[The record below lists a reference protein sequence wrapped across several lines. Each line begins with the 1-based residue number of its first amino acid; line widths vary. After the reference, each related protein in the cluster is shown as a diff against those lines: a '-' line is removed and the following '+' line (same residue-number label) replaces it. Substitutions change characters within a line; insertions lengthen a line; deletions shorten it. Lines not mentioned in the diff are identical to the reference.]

1 MTEISIIFPFL
12 LSLSLTTKTRNN
24 DGTMILTLHVPGT
37 TVKRV
42 QESLKVY
49 IPAYARA
56 KSSST
61 NLHLDPNEPNI
72 DLENEKSVNEN
83 GDDGASDIAP
93 REYDSESKNSLTN
106 TKQIANNEPAGN
118 PVMDN
123 AHDENETA
131 KLDVHVVA
139 SDSIDKVDKIDEE
152 MHETGPSSDTEQKP
166 TSFQVAITQ
175 LSSVIVSGNVSITI
189 SVLQHLAK
197 CAVPVIFTEKNRP
210 IAILNP
216 FANHGSVRV
225 RKEQFAAIDSER
237 GFYIAKQIVGGA
249 LENKARL
256 LLSLAKNRAST
267 NLAIE
272 QTLRD
277 HAQAIRTGKNK
288 LETLRYT
295 SDPTSN
301 RFNLLGIEGDG
312 TKIYFAALK
321 HVIPAAFNFSG
332 RNRRP
337 PRDPINAM
345 LSLGYTILQ
354 GYISIGIAAVGLE
367 PFAGF
372 MHADRAGKPSL
383 SLDLMEEFRQP
394 VVDRLILA
402 LVTKGGI
409 KPSHFTTTTTGVLL
423 TDQGR
428 DIFVTKLVKRA
439 APLRPSEDAAGTSGN
454 YYKDIIKQARD
465 VSRFL
470 LGLEKTYSPFIMA
483 W

>member
-1 MTEISIIFPFL
+1 
-12 LSLSLTTKTRNN
+12 
-24 DGTMILTLHVPGT
+24 MILTLHVPGT

-42 QESLKVY
+42 QDSLKVY
-49 IPAYARA
+49 IPAYAVA
-56 KSSST
+56 KPSA
-61 NLHLDPNEPNI
+61 NLQLDPTDTKTEI
-72 DLENEKSVNEN
+72 ENDKVANEN
-83 GDDGASDIAP
+83 
-93 REYDSESKNSLTN
+93 
-106 TKQIANNEPAGN
+106 
-118 PVMDN
+118 VMDN
-123 AHDENETA
+123 THDGNETA
-131 KLDVHVVA
+131 KPEVFA
-139 SDSIDKVDKIDEE
+139 GESIDKDDKIDEE
-152 MHETGPSSDTEQKP
+152 IQPTEPSNDPEQKP

-256 LLSLAKNRAST
+256 LLGLAKNRAST
-267 NLAIE
+267 NPAVE
-272 QTLRD
+272 QVLRD
-277 HAQAIRTGKNK
+277 CAQSIRSGRQK
-288 LETLRYT
+288 LESLPYK
-295 SDPTSN
+295 SDQTAN

-312 TKIYFAALK
+312 TKTYFSALQE
-321 HVIPAAFNFSG
+321 VIPPAFNFSG

-337 PRDPINAM
+337 PRDPINSM

-394 VVDRLILA
+394 VVDRLIMALA
-402 LVTKGGI
+402 TRGGI

-428 DIFVTKLVKRA
+428 DIFVPKLVKRA
-439 APLRPSEDAAGTSGN
+439 APLRPSEDAAGSNVN

-470 LGLEKTYSPFIMA
+470 LGLQSTYSPFVMA